1 MPENPAPAPLD
12 NSTPQWNEA
21 RPAIIPEPTLWPS
34 ALALGATF
42 MLWGL
47 ASSLIIS
54 GVGVV
59 LFALALTGWI
69 SNIRHERRQS

>member
-1 MPENPAPAPLD
+1 MPENPPPARPD
-12 NSTPQWNEA
+12 SSHSEWNEA
-21 RPAIIPEPTLWPS
+21 RPALIPEPTLWPA

-42 MLWGL
+42 LLWGL

-59 LFALALTGWI
+59 LFALALAGWI